1 MTATHHNARY
11 TKLRRQVGKVNFY
24 VRNLVW
30 GCVSDL
36 CLLGSRANL
45 LSHGLV
51 QKKIVCKSFVEFL
64 GITSNQPHVL
74 ALYV

>member
-1 MTATHHNARY
+1 MTATHYNARY
-11 TKLRRQVGKVNFY
+11 AKLRRQVGKVNFY

-36 CLLGSRANL
+36 CLLGSCANL
-45 LSHGLV
+45 FSYRLS
-51 QKKIVCKSFVEFL
+51 QKKVVCKTFVEFL
-64 GITSNQPHVL
+64 GIASNQPHVL